1 MQNKI
6 DNPRHEIWHYP
17 VNEWGRVY
25 FYSEIPSDM
34 TDADKINV
42 YIENKNSG
50 PDIYISDL
58 RVELY
63 NGQ

>member
-1 MQNKI
+1 
-6 DNPRHEIWHYP
+6 
-17 VNEWGRVY
+17 
-25 FYSEIPSDM
+25 M